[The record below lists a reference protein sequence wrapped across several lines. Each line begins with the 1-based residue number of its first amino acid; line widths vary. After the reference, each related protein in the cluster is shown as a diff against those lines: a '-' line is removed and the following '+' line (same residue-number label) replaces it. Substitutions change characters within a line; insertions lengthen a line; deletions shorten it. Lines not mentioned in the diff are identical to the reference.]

1 MHLVFCASGIKH
13 DLDLFEIFMQTRTFN
28 MPFID
33 HNEKRAKEKNKN
45 MLLQSQL
52 RPINFY
58 DFIFPKGE
66 LDMVLNS
73 LQIGTDPDI
82 VSANASLPKAVITML
97 QKALK
102 LKKIPNPDI
111 SKGAFPLYKNNVR
124 LVGIG
129 IRDDKD
135 LKFPNGW
142 EHEGI

>member
-1 MHLVFCASGIKH
+1 MHLVFCASGIQH
-13 DLDLFEIFMQTRTFN
+13 DLELFEKFMQTRSLN
-28 MPFID
+28 LPFID
-33 HNEKRAKEKNKN
+33 HNDGDKEKNIVI
-45 MLLQSQL
+45 QSQL

-102 LKKIPNPDI
+102 LKTIPNPDI